1 MNQYLAAGNVLPT
14 DIAWQDVMVDWVP
27 VTAIPGV
34 MVPPGMAAPAGSK
47 KGLIIGLSVGGG
59 VLLIGLVVMLLFFGG
74 VGGASTSQALGE
86 IIFASLKDGD
96 FEKFKKASVLGLE
109 KDQVKKLLRGM
120 REATVAKMEKEA
132 KDDPFTKEMIK
143 K

>member
-1 MNQYLAAGNVLPT
+1 MQIHIDRQGQRFGPYSLEEVNQYLAAGNVLPT
-14 DIAWQDVMVDWVP
+14 DIAWQDGMVDWVP

-74 VGGASTSQALGE
+74 GGGASTSQALGE
-86 IIFASLKDGD
+86 IIFPSLKEGD
-96 FEKFKKASVLGLE
+96 FEKFKKASVLDLK
-109 KDQVKKLLRGM
+109 KDQVKK
-120 REATVAKMEKEA
+120 
-132 KDDPFTKEMIK
+132 
-143 K
+143 

>member
-1 MNQYLAAGNVLPT
+1 MQIHIDRQGQRFGPYSLEEVNQYLAAGNVLPT
-14 DIAWQDVMVDWVP
+14 DIAWQDGMVDWVP

-74 VGGASTSQALGE
+74 GGGASTSQALGE
-86 IIFASLKDGD
+86 IFLLHSRKGILRNLK
-96 FEKFKKASVLGLE
+96 
-109 KDQVKKLLRGM
+109 R
-120 REATVAKMEKEA
+120 RRC
-132 KDDPFTKEMIK
+132 
-143 K
+143 